1 MSASAG
7 RTLLISAS
15 TGTVVTTSA
24 SASYIAPVSVSTGT
38 VYDFPPDL
46 PLWRAQLFALAEP
59 LTLSGA
65 EWETY
70 WPWIDNVWSY
80 KRKYVSQSTTTIYYN
95 CRRWRKTW
103 APEDG
108 EKRVRKRLKPTRE
121 SIQCKAQLK
130 AVWENGVVILS
141 RVDLSC
147 DHLDS
152 LEDADYAKR
161 PSEFGRIAA
170 LYLQKGFSLAE
181 VSHGVRAL
189 DDPILRQ
196 ILQNIGGGHL
206 THKDLANAG
215 RLTSKNTRIFVAL
228 ELARQQSSKDLKLA
242 NG

>member
-1 MSASAG
+1 MFG
-7 RTLLISAS
+7 HI
-15 TGTVVTTSA
+15 
-24 SASYIAPVSVSTGT
+24 
-38 VYDFPPDL
+38 
-46 PLWRAQLFALAEP
+46 
-59 LTLSGA
+59 
-65 EWETY
+65 
-70 WPWIDNVWSY
+70 

-95 CRRWRKTW
+95 CRRWRKAW

-141 RVDLSC
+141 RVDISC

-206 THKDLANAG
+206 THTLQMLD
-215 RLTSKNTRIFVAL
+215 AL
-228 ELARQQSSKDLKLA
+228 PQRTPGSSSLWSSRGSRAAKT
-242 NG
+242 